1 MLEHV
6 LRAQQLPHHVLVYHA
21 DGEWRGRFC
30 HRTPDGRLRV
40 IERPDNLLTLE
51 PGLVL
56 VKLNGG
62 AVPGLVRGYVSTA
75 VDDVQLAA
83 RIPHVLPAYGSVFS
97 ATRSENTTSSSA
109 PPLTEAAPSA
119 GQVTP
124 KNRSTCAASALR
136 VSVCEACASARACST
151 SP

>member
-1 MLEHV
+1 MQRTPNAGPLQSRRSTLGCGPESDCDDVLEQV

-30 HRTPDGRLRV
+30 HRTPDGRLRA

-62 AVPGLVRGYVSTA
+62 AVPGLVRG
-75 VDDVQLAA
+75 
-83 RIPHVLPAYGSVFS
+83 
-97 ATRSENTTSSSA
+97 
-109 PPLTEAAPSA
+109 
-119 GQVTP
+119 
-124 KNRSTCAASALR
+124 
-136 VSVCEACASARACST
+136 
-151 SP
+151 